1 MFVRYRPNTAYRT
14 PTMTRNAPTPID
26 TPSPIDAA
34 MLRPGLGCDGV
45 EDSAVVGDTES
56 NEDGAIVV

>member
-1 MFVRYRPNTAYRT
+1 
-14 PTMTRNAPTPID
+14 MTRNAPTPID

-34 MLRPGLGCDGV
+34 TLRPGSGCDGV